1 MSDQKLLE
9 FEHLIQIND
18 PQRPDIAF
26 ISRAQLW
33 GGLVFRARYPDRF
46 NPSLECHIE
55 AEHTSGFTRVIRVGD
70 TVMHDEVNLIG
81 LSTINTRLSAGTD
94 NLQAESIT
102 RIEEPEP
109 GALFVRFVY
118 RRDSL
123 ARTDEANYDD
133 MLKSAYLQMDR
144 DAIRLLRE
152 WFANGWDP
160 GQPWQ

>member
-1 MSDQKLLE
+1 MSDRELLE

-26 ISRAQLW
+26 ISREQLW
-33 GGLVFRARYPDRF
+33 GGLVFRARYPHRF
-46 NPSLECHIE
+46 NPSLECRIE
-55 AEHTSGFTRVIRVGD
+55 AEHASGFTRVIRVGD
-70 TVMHDEVNLIG
+70 SVMHDEVNLVE
-81 LSTINTRLSAGTD
+81 LSTINTRLAMAAG
-94 NLQAESIT
+94 NLQAESMT
-102 RIEEPEP
+102 RIEEPAP

-123 ARTDEANYDD
+123 AGSGEANYDD